1 MPNALRISG
10 WCHAWG
16 NLMKEIAQCCPVWIR
31 VLDQMRTMVTFY
43 RNRTWRRW
51 IKSANRGVADI
62 NWHLLDSFPCTMAK
76 WRYETVA
83 LTMFWLAKLRV
94 ISQTRVRREMF
105 ANAQDKNF
113 IDEAR

>member
-1 MPNALRISG
+1 
-10 WCHAWG
+10 
-16 NLMKEIAQCCPVWIR
+16 
-31 VLDQMRTMVTFY
+31 
-43 RNRTWRRW
+43 
-51 IKSANRGVADI
+51 
-62 NWHLLDSFPCTMAK
+62 MAK